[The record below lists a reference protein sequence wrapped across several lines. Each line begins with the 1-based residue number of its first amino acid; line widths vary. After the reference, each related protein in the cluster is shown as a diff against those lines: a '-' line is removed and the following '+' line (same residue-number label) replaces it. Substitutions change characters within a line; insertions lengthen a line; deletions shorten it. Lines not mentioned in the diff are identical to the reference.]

1 MIATEADIPMIVAL
15 CREAHPGSVWDDM
28 GTVFDPADC
37 EASCRA
43 LMERE
48 DAEVFV
54 SERGTLWLARF
65 PLWFNY
71 AETLTSEIFFYATI
85 GGDAL
90 RREGERWAGSGL
102 ATMCRHDKTDP
113 RLETLYRRAGYAPI
127 EHTFIRRA

>member
-1 MIATEADIPMIVAL
+1 MIATEADLPLIIELGA
-15 CREAHPGSVWDDM
+15 EAHAGSVWDDV
-28 GTVFDPADC
+28 GTVFDP
-37 EASCRA
+37 ESYEISCRS

-54 SERGTLWLARF
+54 CDRGTLWLAKF
-65 PLWFNY
+65 PLFFNH
-71 AETLTSEIFFYATI
+71 AEILTSEIFFYATA

-102 ATMCRHDKTDP
+102 LTMCRHDKTDP
-113 RLETLYRRAGYAPI
+113 RLDSLYRRAGYAPI